1 VLRSHTGRIIA
12 AAALVGYPLSI
23 FMYWL
28 LYPAYGK
35 SGATAIL
42 RAIDGHA
49 AGTAVAD
56 VFAFAGAFMA
66 VPASLALMTLLL
78 DRRSRIGWVGGVLSA
93 LGWIALVGLLMLDVV
108 GVEITR
114 GSGPTPAMIHV
125 FHEVLSSPLTVALE
139 VVATLHVVGGVLI
152 GVGLIRTRMI
162 RLTAAIL
169 ATVTPILHLASNV
182 AGVLWLDEITWLAL
196 AIAYGLAARVLL
208 DEGQGSVSRHRARA
222 RPARPADH
230 ACRAGARESR

>member
-1 VLRSHTGRIIA
+1 MLRSHTGRIIA

-78 DRRSRIGWVGGVLSA
+78 DRQSKIGWLGGLLSA
-93 LGWIALVGLLMLDVV
+93 LGWIALVGVVMLDVV
-108 GVEITR
+108 AVEITR

-125 FHEVLSSPLTVALE
+125 FHDVLYSPLTIALE

-152 GVGLIRTRMI
+152 GIGLIRTGLIGRA
-162 RLTAAIL
+162 AAIV
-169 ATVTPILHLASNV
+169 ATVTPVLHLVSNV
-182 AGVLWLDEITWLAL
+182 AGVLWLDEVTWLAL
-196 AIAYGLAARVLL
+196 AVAYGLVARVLVN
-208 DEGQGSVSRHRARA
+208 DRVVG
-222 RPARPADH
+222 
-230 ACRAGARESR
+230 